1 MLVAKTGT
9 VADLMA
15 AFVKKAD
22 LEDEATAGPI
32 RFYEINQN
40 KVHRELPHEHLVA
53 GITDYVH
60 VAAERIPKEE
70 LEGDRSSIL
79 AFHFEKEPS
88 KSHGIPFIFKIIPVG
103 VFRRFLEPLLTL
115 YRMRN
120 SLIPRRDSK
129 SALACKAKTSR
140 R

>member
-1 MLVAKTGT
+1 MTS
-9 VADLMA
+9 
-15 AFVKKAD
+15 FIKKAG

-40 KVHRELPHEHLVA
+40 KVHRELPHEHPVA
-53 GITDYVH
+53 NITEYVH

-88 KSHGIPFIFKIIPVG
+88 KSHGIPFIFKIVPVSI
-103 VFRRFLEPLLTL
+103 LNASEAPI
-115 YRMRN
+115 N
-120 SLIPRRDSK
+120 SL
-129 SALACKAKTSR
+129 
-140 R
+140 